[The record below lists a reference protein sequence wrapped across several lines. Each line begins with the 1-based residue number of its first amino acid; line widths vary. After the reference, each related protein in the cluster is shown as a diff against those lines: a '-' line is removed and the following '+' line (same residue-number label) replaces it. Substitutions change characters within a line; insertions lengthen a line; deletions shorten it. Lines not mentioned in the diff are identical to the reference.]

1 MRALRTTI
9 FFLTLLF
16 LSLWS
21 SSQPGTYILNGS
33 ATQNSCNCYTLT
45 PAVNTQSGSV
55 WNATKI
61 NLNTPFDFV
70 FNVYLGCTDA
80 NGADGMVF
88 ILQPIST
95 SIGSTGEGMGFQG
108 ITPSIGIA
116 LDTWQNIN
124 LNDPVYDHISIQAN
138 GNSNHGSDLVPPV
151 QASASNPNIEDCQWH
166 TLRISWDPVTRII
179 STWFDGVFRLQATVD
194 LVTTVF
200 NNDPLVYCG
209 FSAGTGGSNNLQQ
222 FCTALNPDFTT
233 NMTANATCIGTPV
246 VFSNSS
252 QSFAPISS
260 YYWDFGDNTSS
271 TLPNPPPHNY
281 AAPGIYNIKLAIT
294 GMDGCNSDTLRRTV
308 SIGDYPIADF
318 DAFDTCAGLPPRV
331 IDRSQVTVGTISQW
345 NWTLDGTSSSTMQ
358 SPTFNGLIAAPYQ
371 LQLTV
376 TSSHGCASTS
386 APQTFI
392 MDRRPVISAGPADG
406 CVNQPISFTAQQMDN
421 ATMIT
426 QWNWTFPDNG
436 TASVQN
442 PQQTFTAPGTA
453 TAQVTAMANNGCYS
467 EPVSVP
473 LVVTQVYANAGR
485 DTIVIK
491 DIPFALNSGYG
502 TIGNTSTITN
512 FNWSPS
518 IGLDNPS
525 SASPTAILQDD
536 QTYYFTA
543 TSPEGC
549 IGKDTINI
557 TVFKGSAIFVPTGF
571 TPNNDG
577 LNDRIKPYYVGIKT
591 LHYFTMYNR
600 WGEMVFTTKDL
611 SAGWNG
617 MLRGAPQATGSY
629 VWFLR
634 AVDYVGKVYDMK
646 GTTTIIR

>member
-1 MRALRTTI
+1 MRCVRSIL
-9 FFLTLLF
+9 FFLALLF
-16 LSLWS
+16 TLYSNG
-21 SSQPGTYILNGS
+21 QPGTYILNGS

-80 NGADGMVF
+80 NGADGIVF

-95 SIGSTGEGMGFQG
+95 SIGTTGEGMGFQG

-116 LDTWQNIN
+116 LDTWQNAN
-124 LNDPVYDHISIQAN
+124 LNDPIYDHISIQAN
-138 GNSNHGSDLVPPV
+138 GNPNHSGDLVPPV
-151 QASASNPNIEDCQWH
+151 QASAANANIEDCQWH
-166 TLRISWDPVTRII
+166 TLRISWDPVLKVINTY
-179 STWFDGVFRLQATVD
+179 FDGDFRLQASVD
-194 LVTTVF
+194 LVGTIF
-200 NNDPLVYCG
+200 NNDPMVYWG
-209 FSAGTGGSNNLQQ
+209 FSAGTGGANNLQQ

-252 QSFAPISS
+252 QSFAPITG
-260 YYWDFGDNTSS
+260 YYWDFGDNTTS

-294 GMDGCNSDTLRRTV
+294 GLDGCNSDTLRRTV
-308 SIGDYPIADF
+308 TVGDYPIVDF
-318 DAFDTCAGLPPRV
+318 DAYDTCSGVSPRI
-331 IDRSQVTVGTISQW
+331 IDRSQVTVGNITQW
-345 NWTLDGTSSSTMQ
+345 NWVVDGTPASTMQ
-358 SPTFNGLIAAPYQ
+358 NPLLTGLADGPHQ

-376 TSSHGCASTS
+376 TSNNGCATTS
-386 APQTFI
+386 SIESIAINP
-392 MDRRPVISAGPADG
+392 RPVVTAAAAAG
-406 CVNQPISFTAQQMDN
+406 CVNEPISFFGQQVDN
-421 ATMIT
+421 ATTIA
-426 QWNWTFPDNG
+426 QWNWAFHTS
-436 TASVQN
+436 SVVTEQN
-442 PQQTFTAPGTA
+442 PQHVFTVPGVTTILLGA
-453 TAQVTAMANNGCYS
+453 MASNGCHSGMSPVQVT
-467 EPVSVP
+467 
-473 LVVTQVYANAGR
+473 VTQAFANAGK
-485 DTIVIK
+485 DTIVVK
-491 DIPFALNSGYG
+491 DIPFILNSSYG
-502 TIGNTSTITN
+502 TAGNTSTITN

-525 SASPTAILQDD
+525 DASPTATLQDD

-549 IGKDTINI
+549 IARDTINI

-577 LNDRIKPYYVGIKT
+577 RNDRLKPYYVGIKT

-600 WGEMVFTTKDL
+600 WGELVFTTKDL

-617 MLRGAPQATGSY
+617 MLRGMPQGTGTY
-629 VWFLR
+629 VWFLK